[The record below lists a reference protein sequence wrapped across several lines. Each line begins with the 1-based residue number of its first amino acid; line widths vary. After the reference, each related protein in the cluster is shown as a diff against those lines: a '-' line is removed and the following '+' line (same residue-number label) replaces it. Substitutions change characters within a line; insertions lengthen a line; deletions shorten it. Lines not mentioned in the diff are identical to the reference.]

1 MCSVEFDPKI
11 LSNFQ
16 ILHEELLV
24 SMGNVSGFM
33 KHYTAP
39 SIARMVLWKESLE
52 RELEAVEPYIMQG
65 FTEPIATRYLIYP
78 PRYTFSSEMATVSQ
92 CSLPFPLYFHR
103 VAVVD
108 LLSLS
113 GYMPPLVIYPPPP
126 WPTYH
131 PTYIL
136 KLEFLN
142 RKNHAGPSIF
152 ESSVLC
158 VSLLTVCAYTY
169 GWYYFLLQL
178 H

>member
-1 MCSVEFDPKI
+1 MISWIWSENSLKLPTFTRRVTGFNGKCFR
-11 LSNFQ
+11 F
-16 ILHEELLV
+16 HETLYRPVDCENGAL
-24 SMGNVSGFM
+24 
-33 KHYTAP
+33 KREP
-39 SIARMVLWKESLE
+39 RE
-52 RELEAVEPYIMQG
+52 RELEAVEPYIIQG
-65 FTEPIATRYLIYP
+65 FTEPLATRYLIYP